1 MHSQCA
7 LKYLRTSMYFKVLL
21 STASTLKS
29 TFKYCKYIKYIAWYL
44 SVSTSIMVKFKRYL
58 STSTNVLGPMPGRQL
73 FALTSLT
80 ECSRAE

>member
-1 MHSQCA
+1 
-7 LKYLRTSMYFKVLL
+7 MYAFTMCFEILAYFNVLQ
-21 STASTLKS
+21 S